1 MVKFLIPTALRQYT
15 ESKQSQVEV
24 KGSTVSEALST
35 LLSNNQKLA
44 KQIVDEE
51 GNLRNFVNIFLN
63 DEDIRYVGGQSAQV
77 SDSDTL
83 RIVPAIAGGMEIQEP
98 PRNDLDLPLEERPVK
113 ISPREYRRYGRH
125 LIIPE
130 VGLEGQRRLKAA
142 RVLVIGTGGLGSP
155 SSLYLA
161 AAGVGTL
168 GLIDFD
174 VIDETNLHR
183 QILYTDKEVGKSKVQ
198 TAMQKLHETN
208 PNTIIKTYEEPLS
221 TANALE
227 IFKGYDIIV
236 DGTDNFPTRYLT
248 NDACVKLGKPNVYAS
263 IFRFEGQATVFDPT
277 KGPCYRCLY
286 PKPPPPGLVPSCA
299 EGGVL
304 GVLPGLVG
312 LIQATETIKLILNK
326 GEPLIGRL
334 LVYDALGMSFEELK
348 IRKNPN
354 CPVCSKDPSEVKL
367 IDYQQFCGIEKT
379 LDVAVVSPKELNSE
393 LQQGKRVLLVDVR
406 EPHEYEIAH
415 ISGSKL
421 IPLGE
426 LPERVSELDTADE
439 LVMYC
444 HTGGRSAR
452 ATDFLRGIGYKK
464 VRNLEGG
471 IESWA
476 LEVDPS
482 MNRY

>member
-1 MVKFLIPTALRQYT
+1 MVRVLIPTALRQYT
-15 ESKQSQVEV
+15 EGSKSEV
-24 KGSTVSEALST
+24 DVRASTVSEALSS
-35 LLSNNQKLA
+35 LLANNQKLA
-44 KQIVDEE
+44 RHIIDEQ
-51 GNLRNFVNIFLN
+51 GKLRNFVNIFLN
-63 DEDIRYVGGQSAQV
+63 DEDVRYLGGENTKV
-77 SDSDTL
+77 SDTDTL
-83 RIVPAIAGGMEIQEP
+83 RLVPAIAGGLVIG
-98 PRNDLDLPLEERPVK
+98 EE
-113 ISPREYRRYGRH
+113 EYRRYGRH

-161 AAGVGTL
+161 AAGVGTI

-174 VIDETNLHR
+174 TIDETNLHR
-183 QILYTDKEVGKSKVQ
+183 QILFSEKQLGKSKVQ
-198 TAMQKLHETN
+198 SAKERLLEAN
-208 PNTIIKTYEEPLS
+208 PNIMIKTYEEPLTS
-221 TANALE
+221 ENALQ
-227 IFKGYDIIV
+227 IFKGYDVIV

-263 IFRFEGQATVFDPT
+263 IFRFEGQTTVFDSK

-312 LIQATETIKLILNK
+312 LIQATEAIKLILGK
-326 GEPLIGRL
+326 GEPLVGRL
-334 LVYDALGMSFEELK
+334 LLYDALSMTFDELK
-348 IRKNPN
+348 IKRNPK
-354 CPVCSKDPSEVKL
+354 CPVCGPNPEIMKL
-367 IDYQQFCGIEKT
+367 IDYEAFCGIQREP
-379 LDVAVVSPKELNSE
+379 DVASVMPMQLSQELKD
-393 LQQGKRVLLVDVR
+393 GRKVLLLDVR
-406 EPHEYEIAH
+406 EPHEWDIVH
-415 ISGSKL
+415 INGAKL
-421 IPLGE
+421 IPLGQ
-426 LPERVSELDTADE
+426 LPERVSELDSADE
-439 LVMYC
+439 IVPYC

-471 IESWA
+471 IDAWA
-476 LEVDPS
+476 VEVDTS